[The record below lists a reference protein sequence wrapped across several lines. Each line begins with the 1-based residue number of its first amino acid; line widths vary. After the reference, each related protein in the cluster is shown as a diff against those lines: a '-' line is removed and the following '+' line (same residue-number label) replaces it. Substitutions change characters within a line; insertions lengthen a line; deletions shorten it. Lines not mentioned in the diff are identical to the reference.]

1 METSARPT
9 AVKARLSAMMF
20 LEFFVWGA
28 WYTTVAVYMAAE
40 GLGDL
45 THWPYTV
52 NPVAAIVAP
61 FFLGLVADRYFAA
74 QNVFGVLHLVGG
86 AFMLAAPSLIGDPT
100 LFILA
105 LLAYNLAYMPTLGLA
120 NTIAFEQL
128 DDQEK
133 EFPVIRV
140 FGTVGWIVAG
150 LAISFVLSPV
160 LGVESAEATAWPL
173 YRTGVGSIILGLF
186 SFTLPDTPPVAKG
199 QPVSVSSIAGVDAFR
214 QLGSRPFYV
223 FLAASFLICIPLAAY
238 YNFTQLYL
246 GATGFENI
254 AATQSL
260 GQVSEVL
267 FMLVMPL
274 LFVRWG
280 VKWML
285 AAGMFAWVI
294 RYALFALAAP
304 EAVTWMIVGG
314 ILLHGIC
321 YDFFFVTGQIYVEK
335 KSTPA
340 VRGQAQGLLVLVTY
354 GVGMLIG
361 AQVAGAVYNG
371 FLSGRDVLPLA
382 EWVEFWWIP
391 AGFAALVLVLF
402 LVLFNDRVDRSA
414 ATVAPEADAPS
425 ASLTPST
432 EAGVPV
438 VT

>member
-1 METSARPT
+1 MSGI
-9 AVKARLSAMMF
+9 KARLSTMMF

-28 WYTTVAVYMAAE
+28 WYTTVAVYMAE
-40 GLGDL
+40 NGLGDL

-52 NPVAAIVAP
+52 NPIAAIVAP

-74 QNVFGVLHLVGG
+74 QKVFGVLHLLGG
-86 AFMLAAPSLIGDPT
+86 VFMLAAPSLIGNPT
-100 LFILA
+100 VFILA
-105 LLAYNLAYMPTLGLA
+105 LLAYNLCYMPTLGLS

-128 DDQEK
+128 TDQEK

-140 FGTVGWIVAG
+140 FGTLGWIVAG
-150 LAISFVLSPV
+150 LAISFVVSP
-160 LGVESAEATAWPL
+160 LIGGVAEATAWPL
-173 YRTGVGSIILGLF
+173 YMTGVGSLILGVF

-199 QPVSVSSIAGVDAFR
+199 QPVSVASIVGVDAFR
-214 QLGSRPFYV
+214 QLASRPFFI

-238 YNFTQLYL
+238 YNFTQLFL

-267 FMLVMPL
+267 FMLLMPL
-274 LFVRWG
+274 LFARWG

-285 AAGMFAWVI
+285 AAGMFAWVV

-304 EAVTWMIVGG
+304 ASVTWMIVLGVAM
-314 ILLHGIC
+314 HGIC

-354 GVGMLIG
+354 GVGMFIG
-361 AQVAGAVYNG
+361 AQVAGAVYNSYLG
-371 FLSGRDVLPLA
+371 GRDALPLA
-382 EWVEFWWIP
+382 EWTEFWWIP
-391 AGFAALVLVLF
+391 AAFAAAVLVLF
-402 LVLFNDRVDRSA
+402 VLLFHDRVDRGE
-414 ATVAPEADAPS
+414 ATVRPEADAPD
-425 ASLTPST
+425 ASLNPAP
-432 EAGVPV
+432 EAGVPAV
-438 VT
+438 G

>member
-1 METSARPT
+1 MDGIR
-9 AVKARLSAMMF
+9 ARLSTMMF

-52 NPVAAIVAP
+52 NPIAAIVAP

-74 QNVFGVLHLVGG
+74 QKVFGVLHLLGG
-86 AFMLAAPSLIGDPT
+86 VFMLLAPSLIGAPT

-105 LLAYNLAYMPTLGLA
+105 LLAYNLCYMPTLGLS

-133 EFPVIRV
+133 QFPVIRV
-140 FGTVGWIVAG
+140 FGTIGWIVAG
-150 LAISFVLSPV
+150 LTISFVLSPV

-173 YRTGVGSIILGLF
+173 YLTGIGSIVLGLF
-186 SFTLPDTPPVAKG
+186 AFSLPDTPPVAKG
-199 QPVSVSSIAGVDAFR
+199 QPVSAASIVGADAFR

-238 YNFTQLYL
+238 YNFTQLFL

-254 AATQSL
+254 AGTQTL
-260 GQVSEVL
+260 GQFSEL
-267 FMLVMPL
+267 AFMLLMPL
-274 LFVRWG
+274 LFVRLG

-285 AAGMFAWVI
+285 AAGMFAWVV

-314 ILLHGIC
+314 VLLHGIC

-361 AQVAGAVYNG
+361 AQVAGEVYNS
-371 FLSGRDVLPLA
+371 FLDGRDLLPLA
-382 EWVEFWWIP
+382 EWTQFWWIP
-391 AGFAALVLVLF
+391 AAFAGIILLLF
-402 LVLFNDRVDRSA
+402 VVLFNDRVDRA
-414 ATVAPEADAPS
+414 AVTVEPHADEPD
-425 ASLTPST
+425 ASLTPAPES
-432 EAGVPV
+432 GVPAV
-438 VT
+438 G

>member
-1 METSARPT
+1 MNGTSAR
-9 AVKARLSAMMF
+9 LSTMMF
-20 LEFFVWGA
+20 LQFFVWGA
-28 WYTTVAVYMAAE
+28 WYTTVAVYMSAQ
-40 GLGDL
+40 GLSDL

-74 QNVFGVLHLVGG
+74 QKVYGVLHLLGG
-86 AFMLAAPSLIGDPT
+86 AFMLLAPSTIANPT
-100 LFILA
+100 VFILI
-105 LLAYNLAYMPTLGLA
+105 LLAYNLCYMPTLGLS

-133 EFPVIRV
+133 QFPIIRV
-140 FGTVGWIVAG
+140 FGTIGWIVAG

-160 LGVESAEATAWPL
+160 LGVESAEATAWPIYL
-173 YRTGVGSIILGLF
+173 TGIGSILLGLF
-186 SFTLPDTPPVAKG
+186 AFTLPNTPPVAKG
-199 QPVSVSSIAGVDAFR
+199 QPVSVASIAGVDAFR

-223 FLAASFLICIPLAAY
+223 FLAASLLLCIPLAAY
-238 YNFTQLYL
+238 YNFTQLFL
-246 GATGFENI
+246 GAAGFENI

-267 FMLVMPL
+267 FMLLMPL

-285 AAGMFAWVI
+285 VAGMAAWVL

-314 ILLHGIC
+314 VLLHGIC

-361 AQVAGAVYNG
+361 AQVAGRVFNG
-371 FLSGRDVLPLA
+371 FLSGRDALPLA
-382 EWVEFWWIP
+382 EWASFWWIP
-391 AGFAALVLVLF
+391 AAFAGIVLVLF
-402 LVLFNDRVDRSA
+402 MLLFNDRVDADDPVASSA
-414 ATVAPEADAPS
+414 ETTIPA
-425 ASLTPST
+425 AS
-432 EAGVPV
+432 
-438 VT
+438 

>member
-1 METSARPT
+1 MTGI
-9 AVKARLSAMMF
+9 KARLSTMMF

-52 NPVAAIVAP
+52 NPIAAIIAP

-74 QNVFGVLHLVGG
+74 EKVFGVLHLVGG
-86 AFMLAAPSLIGDPT
+86 VFMLLAPSLIGAPT

-105 LLAYNLAYMPTLGLA
+105 LLAYNLCYMPTLGLS

-128 DDQEK
+128 EDQEK

-173 YRTGVGSIILGLF
+173 YLTGIGSLILGAF
-186 SFTLPDTPPVAKG
+186 SFTLPNTPPVAKG
-199 QPVSVSSIAGVDAFR
+199 QPVSLGSIAGADAFR
-214 QLGSRPFYV
+214 QLGSKPFYI

-238 YNFTQLYL
+238 YNFTQLFL
-246 GATGFENI
+246 VATGFENI

-260 GQVSEVL
+260 GQVSEVV

-285 AAGMFAWVI
+285 AAGMLAWVV

-314 ILLHGIC
+314 VLIHGIC

-371 FLSGRDVLPLA
+371 FLGTRELLPLA
-382 EWVEFWWIP
+382 EWTQFWWIP
-391 AGFAALVLVLF
+391 AAFAGLVLLAF
-402 LVLFNDRVDRSA
+402 IALFNDRVDRGA
-414 ATVAPEADAPS
+414 ETVRPESDAPE
-425 ASLTPST
+425 ASLTPAP

>member
-1 METSARPT
+1 MTGI
-9 AVKARLSAMMF
+9 KARLSTMMF

-28 WYTTVAVYMAAE
+28 WYTTIAVYMKAE

-45 THWPYTV
+45 THWPFTV
-52 NPVAAIVAP
+52 NPIAAIVAP

-74 QNVFGVLHLVGG
+74 QKVFGVLHLLGG
-86 AFMLAAPSLIGDPT
+86 VLMLAAPSLIGDPT

-105 LLAYNLAYMPTLGLA
+105 LLAYNLCYMPTLGLS

-128 DDQEK
+128 TDQEK

-140 FGTVGWIVAG
+140 WGTIGWIIAG

-173 YRTGVGSIILGLF
+173 YLTGIGSLVLGVF
-186 SFTLPDTPPVAKG
+186 AFTLPDTPPAAAG
-199 QPVSVSSIAGVDAFR
+199 QPVSVASIAGIDAFK
-214 QLGSRPFYV
+214 QLGSRSFYI

-238 YNFTQLYL
+238 YNFTQLFL
-246 GATGFENI
+246 GATGFDNI
-254 AATQSL
+254 AGTQTI
-260 GQVSEVL
+260 GQFSEL
-267 FMLVMPL
+267 AFMLLMPL
-274 LFVRWG
+274 MFARLG

-285 AAGMFAWVI
+285 AAGMLAWVV

-304 EAVTWMIVGG
+304 ASVTWMIVLGVAM
-314 ILLHGIC
+314 HGIC

-361 AQVAGAVYNG
+361 AQIAGEVYNS
-371 FLSGRDVLPLA
+371 FLAGRETLPLD
-382 EWVEFWWIP
+382 EWTQFWWIP
-391 AGFAALVLVLF
+391 AAFAAAVLVLF
-402 LVLFNDRVDRSA
+402 ILLLNDRVERGQ
-414 ATVAPEADAPS
+414 ATVPPESDAADA
-425 ASLTPST
+425 SLNPAP
-432 EAGVPV
+432 EAGVPAV
-438 VT
+438 G